1 MIILLGELAMP
12 QPGLAE
18 ETSWEYRVAHALS
31 TRLSEVEAELRSVE
45 GELPGLPDLP
55 LDDQGGTGGFA
66 SLHSQPEPAKDG
78 EYAVTLTFEKQVMV
92 DLVALVPSRRYELVG
107 LNPQFGMPDDFI
119 IELLDGEGKSVVR
132 IAEEKNLWADPV
144 RSGHPFVYA
153 LAEPVAASAMTIVA
167 GALPL
172 DSDVSD
178 SYVHAWAEAFV
189 FEGERNVARQAE
201 VSSDSGM
208 TPSSPWHWRREFLVD
223 GLTPLGL
230 PEIIESEHRN
240 VGWISNGRERAKE
253 AAWLEVDLGEV
264 CEIDGVK
271 LFPAKRPTADLPS
284 GFGFPRQLSI
294 TISDRRSTASD
305 SEVFKVEAG
314 KLGNP
319 GHNLFYLPFEK
330 TRGRYVRFD
339 ATELWKQ
346 FESYPAFFA
355 LSEVQV
361 LDGVE
366 NVALGSAVRSP
377 DGMGNVVAP
386 GSRYWSTVSLCD
398 GFGPEGKLVPRREW
412 LSLLDRRL
420 QLESKRHRLQL
431 EMDRIVSDWRRVV
444 VILLALLA
452 VGGAFVLVVLPL
464 RYRVREKREL
474 AKVRE
479 RIAGDLHDEVGSNLG
494 SIQMFADLAENRP
507 EPVAELKRIQ
517 RIAAET
523 VSAVRDIVWLL
534 RPGGDHRIGT
544 VEHLRETSS
553 IMLEALKWEFSA
565 NEEAWQSELSDEQNR
580 HLFLFFREALHN
592 ILRHASASEVKVKAE
607 LQDGEFHLTVEDN
620 GVGIDEAR
628 LARKSTLRALRQR
641 VEALDATMDL
651 ETAKGEGTRVALVMP
666 LKTGKKRR

>member
-1 MIILLGELAMP
+1 MMA
-12 QPGLAE
+12 QPGLSE
-18 ETSWEYRVAHALS
+18 ETSWDYRVAHALS
-31 TRLSEVEAELRSVE
+31 TRLSEVETELRSVE
-45 GELPGLPDLP
+45 EERPGLPGLP

-66 SLHSQPEPAKDG
+66 SLHSQSDPSTDG
-78 EYAVTLTFEKQVMV
+78 EHAITLTFAKEVMV
-92 DLVALVPSRRYELVG
+92 DLVGLVPSRRYELDG
-107 LNPQFGMPDDFI
+107 LNPQFGMPDDFV
-119 IELLDGEGKSVVR
+119 IELLDGEGKSVAR

-144 RSGHPFVYA
+144 RAGHPFVYA

-178 SYVHAWAEAFV
+178 SYVHAWAEVFV
-189 FEGERNVARQAE
+189 FEGERNVARKAE
-201 VSSDSGM
+201 VSSRSGM
-208 TPSSPWHWRREFLVD
+208 TPSSPWHWRQEFLVD
-223 GLTPLGL
+223 GQTPLGL
-230 PEIIESEHRN
+230 PEVIESEHRN
-240 VGWISNGRERAKE
+240 VGWISNGRKSAKE

-264 CEIDGVK
+264 REIDGVK

-284 GFGFPRQLSI
+284 GFGFPRQLTI
-294 TISDRRSTASD
+294 TVSDQRSTSLEGAGLR
-305 SEVFKVEAG
+305 VETG

-319 GHNLFYLPFEK
+319 GHNPFYLPLENAS
-330 TRGRYVRFD
+330 GRYVRFD

-386 GSRYWSTVSLCD
+386 GSRYWSAVSLCD
-398 GFGPEGKLVPRREW
+398 GFGPEGKLVSRREW
-412 LSLLDRRL
+412 LFLLDRRL

-431 EMDRIVSDWRRVV
+431 EVDQIVSDWRQVV
-444 VILLALLA
+444 VILLAVLA
-452 VGGAFVLVVLPL
+452 VGGAFVLVALPL
-464 RYRVREKREL
+464 RYRVRERREL

-494 SIQMFADLAENRP
+494 SIQMFADLAESRP

-553 IMLEALKWEFSA
+553 IMLEPLTWNFSA

-592 ILRHASASEVKVKAE
+592 ILRHASASEAKVSAE
-607 LQDGEFHLTVEDN
+607 LQDGKFLLTVEDN

-641 VEALDATMDL
+641 VEALNATMDVK
-651 ETAKGEGTRVALVMP
+651 TAKGEGTRLALVIP
-666 LKTGKKRR
+666 LETGKKRR